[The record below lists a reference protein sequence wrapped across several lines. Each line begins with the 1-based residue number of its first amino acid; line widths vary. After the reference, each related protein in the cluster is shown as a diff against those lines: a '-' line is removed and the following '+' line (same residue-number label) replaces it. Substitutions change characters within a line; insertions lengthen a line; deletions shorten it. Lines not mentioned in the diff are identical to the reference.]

1 MPDCLNPPHATRHGF
16 ADDFPELDEWFKN
29 WKMND
34 EQIGQ
39 LMSYVNEAD
48 EEIEGARKWVEENE
62 DLINEWIGE

>member
-1 MPDCLNPPHATRHGF
+1 
-16 ADDFPELDEWFKN
+16 
-29 WKMND
+29 MND